1 MEERYI
7 ASVDLGTS
15 KLAVCVARILGN
27 DVQVI
32 YYRETPS
39 QGIRYS
45 YVNNPGKVEGV
56 LRDALTQAQQ
66 ELKIKI
72 QQVIVGLP
80 RYYVRQESASASM
93 IRTDSDSQIEE
104 SEVKTLKSMALEEY
118 PLSDSKNEVIY
129 GAVAQSFSTE
139 DSLNELENDIVG
151 MTAEKLEGNFKVF
164 IGSRRHS
171 INIDNV
177 FNSMNIAI
185 AKKYFTPGI
194 TARAVL
200 KEEQMENGVALIDI
214 GAGVSSV
221 TIFKGKI
228 MRYYAAIPFGGNSI
242 TRDIKTECNFS
253 FDLAENIKRA
263 YGACMPGK
271 LSAMGEK
278 SIQIVDE
285 NDEPTA
291 QVTVKYISEI
301 ISARMKEIIEAL
313 LYHIQ
318 ASGYASEDILRA
330 GVVVTGGGAEIVNCA
345 NYIKDLSGYS
355 VKIGYPRRFFSCE
368 DCPEAGEASAAT
380 SMGMILAAK
389 ADKMLN
395 CVNEAPARRFWT
407 APKPR
412 PQSDDY
418 RSPSGAEGPGDGS
431 TPLTNQSQ
439 SDDHRSMS
447 DDYRSLS
454 GAEGPSDGSTPLTN
468 QSQSEAKDLDEE
480 RAPEE
485 PAIEASV
492 IAAQEEEGPSVF
504 DDYTPDEIKKA
515 KDRRKE
521 RQKERKPL
529 PKPKFTW
536 FKHIQN
542 TISKAAGD
550 IFDDMENEEI

>member
-418 RSPSGAEGPGDGS
+418 RSLSGAEGQSDGS

-480 RAPEE
+480 KAPEE

-515 KDRRKE
+515 KDRKKE

>member
-418 RSPSGAEGPGDGS
+418 RSLSGAEGQSDGS

-515 KDRRKE
+515 KDRKKE